1 MKKCIVFVL
10 LALIISPLTY
20 AQSVKGNGNIIK
32 KEFPVSKIE
41 NISNFCSANLFI
53 SQSDADKLT
62 VEIDENLIQY
72 FKYDAGKNNIEIN
85 LNGRNIG
92 ATTFNVYLNV
102 TDLKGL
108 ENTGSGDIR
117 TLNTIKSD
125 DFVFDNTGSG
135 DCSINIRSKTFNAD
149 ITGSGNA
156 NVYTNA
162 NICKLDHTGS
172 GDLELNNENN
182 GSHLTLNNTGSGNSN
197 VIFNGSNFELSNKG
211 SGETKLKGQ
220 TVNFVINSLGSGGT
234 NGEEFIAEN
243 CTVKMLGSGDIEF
256 KCNKTADIEILGSGD
271 LKLSGN
277 YKINNIS
284 TTGSGKLIR

>member
-1 MKKCIVFVL
+1 MKNYIFL
-10 LALIISPLTY
+10 LLLTLIISPLTY

-32 KEFPVSKIE
+32 KELPVSKIE
-41 NISNFCSANLFI
+41 NISNLCSANLFI

-62 VEIDENLIQY
+62 LEIDENLFQY
-72 FKYDAGKNNIEIN
+72 FKYDAGNNNIEIN
-85 LNGRNIG
+85 LNGKNIS

-108 ENTGSGDIR
+108 ENIGSGDIK
-117 TLNTIKSD
+117 TLNVIKSD
-125 DFVFDNTGSG
+125 DFVFKNTGSG
-135 DCSINIRSKTFNAD
+135 DCIINVSSKTFNSE

-156 NVYTNA
+156 NINSNA
-162 NICKLDHTGS
+162 DICKIDHTGS
-172 GDLELNNENN
+172 GDLEISNESI
-182 GSHLTLNNTGSGNSN
+182 GSYLTLNNTGSGNSN
-197 VIFNGSNFELSNKG
+197 VIFKGSNFELSKMG
-211 SGETKLKGQ
+211 SGDSKLKGQ
-220 TVNFVINSLGSGGT
+220 TANLSINALGSGNT
-234 NGEEFIAEN
+234 NGEEFITDN

-277 YKINNIS
+277 YKVNSIS